1 MASAV
6 EIMAIGHEPPRERL
20 DPRALT
26 LWRTSAAIDGAI
38 FGAVAAGAGAVLWW
52 QDFSR
57 WLVVLP
63 VLVVLAIAIPAA
75 IWAPALRWRHWRYE
89 VRELEVDLQHGWWT
103 NTRTLVPMARIQHVD
118 TKRSPLER
126 RFGLAS
132 VVLYTAAGS
141 REIPALALDVAGN
154 VRTRIA
160 ALANVQEEL

>member
-6 EIMAIGHEPPRERL
+6 ETLAIGQEPPRERL

-26 LWRTSAAIDGAI
+26 LWRTTAAIDGAI
-38 FGAVAAGAGAVLWW
+38 FAAVAAGAGGVLYW
-52 QDFSR
+52 QDFSP

-63 VLVVLAIAIPAA
+63 IVVVLAIAIPSA

-89 VRELEVDLQHGWWT
+89 VRDLEVDLQHGWWT
-103 NTRTLVPMARIQHVD
+103 NTRTLVPMVRIQHVD
-118 TKRSPLER
+118 TKRGPLER

-141 REIPALALDVAGN
+141 REIPALALDVAVT
-154 VRTRIA
+154 VRDRIA
-160 ALANVQEEL
+160 SLAHVQEEL